1 MNKDKLKNMIK
12 YIIPAILLI
21 IIAFI
26 ILFKWPVVDE
36 KNKKKIS
43 LTLLFSTIF
52 LIVALVALL
61 ID

>member
-1 MNKDKLKNMIK
+1 MIK
-12 YIIPAILLI
+12 YLVPAILVI

-26 ILFKWPVVDE
+26 LLFKWPVVNE

-43 LTLLFSTIF
+43 LTLLLSTIF
-52 LIVALVALL
+52 LMIALIALL

>member
-1 MNKDKLKNMIK
+1 MIK
-12 YIIPAILLI
+12 YLVPAILVI

-26 ILFKWPVVDE
+26 LLFKWPVVDE
-36 KNKKKIS
+36 KNKKKVS

-52 LIVALVALL
+52 LLIAIIALL

>member
-1 MNKDKLKNMIK
+1 MIK
-12 YIIPAILLI
+12 YLVPAILAL

-26 ILFKWPVVDE
+26 LLFKWPVVNE

-52 LIVALVALL
+52 LLIALIALL

>member
-1 MNKDKLKNMIK
+1 MII
-12 YIIPAILLI
+12 YLVPAILVL

-26 ILFKWPVVDE
+26 LLFKWPVVNE

-52 LIVALVALL
+52 LFVALIALL